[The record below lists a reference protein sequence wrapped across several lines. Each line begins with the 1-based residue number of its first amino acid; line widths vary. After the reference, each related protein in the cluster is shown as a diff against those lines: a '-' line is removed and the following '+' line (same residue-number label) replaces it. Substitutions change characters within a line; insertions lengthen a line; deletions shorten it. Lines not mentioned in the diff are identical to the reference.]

1 MSAVVCA
8 DMNMLIFDGAYIKC
22 MSLETEILILEACA
36 ACKEAVVPLE
46 VKSWPS
52 TLPLVLP
59 GLALRSGLAVVRPDE
74 MLVRTYPNCLIN
86 VIASLCPACDASS
99 FQDYDDALSAE
110 SFNTTIV
117 HSSQRATDAG
127 FRLVHVAHNDL
138 MEPQPSATFYAHYPL
153 PNGLGHWYGLQYL
166 ESKLISIVDVDA
178 GGRRLDLSCEALSR
192 LLEEDRCSTWFRLD
206 LVSHELPEETGP
218 EYKLQGSMMRSD
230 MAQSSTQ
237 EIVTPLTCQ
246 ECGAPLAPAHAVS
259 GRLYTLRGMEDM
271 SMIIQT
277 MLEEDLSNPSSL
289 QLQKSGRSQ
298 VPHLGPRERW
308 TTSS

>member
-1 MSAVVCA
+1 
-8 DMNMLIFDGAYIKC
+8 
-22 MSLETEILILEACA
+22 
-36 ACKEAVVPLE
+36 
-46 VKSWPS
+46 
-52 TLPLVLP
+52 
-59 GLALRSGLAVVRPDE
+59 
-74 MLVRTYPNCLIN
+74 
-86 VIASLCPACDASS
+86 
-99 FQDYDDALSAE
+99 
-110 SFNTTIV
+110 
-117 HSSQRATDAG
+117 
-127 FRLVHVAHNDL
+127 

-237 EIVTPLTCQ
+237 EIVTPLTTCQ

-298 VPHLGPRERW
+298 VPHLGPREDGLRLRE
-308 TTSS
+308 

>member
-1 MSAVVCA
+1 
-8 DMNMLIFDGAYIKC
+8 

-86 VIASLCPACDASS
+86 VIASLCPACDVSS
-99 FQDYDDALSAE
+99 FLGYDDALSAE
-110 SFNTTIV
+110 SFNATIV

-178 GGRRLDLSCEALSR
+178 GSRRLDLSCEA
-192 LLEEDRCSTWFRLD
+192 
-206 LVSHELPEETGP
+206 ELPEETGP

-271 SMIIQT
+271 SMINKRCSKKT
-277 MLEEDLSNPSSL
+277 CRVHHHYNYRKVEGHKYHTLDLEKMDYVFVNSKLGFSDSSL
-289 QLQKSGRSQ
+289 
-298 VPHLGPRERW
+298 
-308 TTSS
+308 TTTMPCNSVVV